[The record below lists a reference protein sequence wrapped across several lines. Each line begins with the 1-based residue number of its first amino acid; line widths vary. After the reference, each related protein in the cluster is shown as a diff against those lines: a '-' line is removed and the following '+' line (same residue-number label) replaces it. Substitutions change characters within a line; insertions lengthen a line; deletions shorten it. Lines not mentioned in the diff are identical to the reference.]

1 MICGQGM
8 KTIFFSFSLLFFLK
22 ELMQYF
28 GDFTYYATNIFLM
41 QRKYSKCTDL
51 THVKQSVLLRQVA
64 YLDLTKMLNLVIYRQ

>member
-1 MICGQGM
+1 
-8 KTIFFSFSLLFFLK
+8 
-22 ELMQYF
+22 MQYF